1 MFIRN
6 GQAEK
11 NVSRPINNTNTN
23 GNVTNILDISEL
35 NSNTNPI
42 PQTEKTT
49 TDGSVYNKSKKR
61 KNTRTPKKSQKSQK
75 SQTQISRFT
84 EYLSGRKYYILALS
98 FIYIIGLLIG
108 AVLVKNL
115 DKKEVFDLCST
126 VDGYFSGIS
135 SIDMTARIF
144 GNIIFNMVFLF
155 GIYIC
160 GATVFSAFICSA
172 ICLYKGLSCGF
183 IIGVYIIGGS
193 TLFHL
198 GICGINFVLYLF
210 TMIFFILA
218 CGESMSFSSFLFR
231 SEDNFK
237 NNLSF
242 KNISVYS
249 SRYLAFLALISLAAV
264 VQTIIPPVVYVI
276 LG

>member
-84 EYLSGRKYYILALS
+84 EYLGSSERI
-98 FIYIIGLLIG
+98 
-108 AVLVKNL
+108 VK
-115 DKKEVFDLCST
+115 T
-126 VDGYFSGIS
+126 VS
-135 SIDMTARIF
+135 S
-144 GNIIFNMVFLF
+144 
-155 GIYIC
+155 
-160 GATVFSAFICSA
+160 
-172 ICLYKGLSCGF
+172 
-183 IIGVYIIGGS
+183 
-193 TLFHL
+193 H
-198 GICGINFVLYLF
+198 
-210 TMIFFILA
+210 
-218 CGESMSFSSFLFR
+218 
-231 SEDNFK
+231 
-237 NNLSF
+237 
-242 KNISVYS
+242 
-249 SRYLAFLALISLAAV
+249 
-264 VQTIIPPVVYVI
+264 
-276 LG
+276 

>member
-1 MFIRN
+1 MPVTKTFSDSPKTSGI
-6 GQAEK
+6 A
-11 NVSRPINNTNTN
+11 NV
-23 GNVTNILDISEL
+23 LDISEL
-35 NSNTNPI
+35 NRNQSLNPQEI
-42 PQTEKTT
+42 NQPEENISA
-49 TDGSVYNKSKKR
+49 GMIYNPSKKR
-61 KNTRTPKKSQKSQK
+61 KSKYKKSVSTQKVK
-75 SQTQISRFT
+75 AQINRFT
-84 EYLSGRKYYILALS
+84 RYLSDRKYYILALS

-210 TMIFFILA
+210 TMMFFILA
-218 CGESMSFSSFLFR
+218 CGESMSFSSFLFK

-237 NNLSF
+237 SNLSF

-249 SRYLAFLALISLAAV
+249 SRHLLYLILISLTSV
-264 VQTIIPPVVYVI
+264 IQTIAIPVI
-276 LG
+276 YAVLGK